1 MSGGEAKPT
10 IAWLGLGRMG
20 VVMATRLLRAGF
32 EVGVWNRSPGKDDA
46 LLAEGAVRIE
56 TLADAGHYDL
66 AYSMVL
72 DDAALARL
80 HDRADGLL
88 AGDTTRLATWIDGST
103 VSTHAAADAAAAARA
118 AGVGYVAAPVSGNPG
133 VVAAGR
139 AIFAASGADADLE
152 RAEPVLGALGRAVHR
167 VGHGVEANVVKLAT
181 NGLLGI
187 VMQSLAELVVLGEK
201 AGVPRAELL
210 AFINDSAVGSP
221 FSNYKTAALVD
232 LDFTPTFTVEGQRKD
247 LRLAL
252 GLAAELETPMPVL
265 STTEVAFSRT
275 VSSGV
280 GAGMDLAAVLLA
292 AARDAGLDLQRP
304 D

>member
-1 MSGGEAKPT
+1 MSERVRPS

-20 VVMATRLLRAGF
+20 AVMAKRLLDAGF
-32 EVGVWNRSPGKDDA
+32 EVGVWNRTPGRDA
-46 LLAEGAVRIE
+46 ALVASGATRIAA
-56 TLADAGHYDL
+56 LADAARYDI

-72 DDAALARL
+72 DDDALDRL
-80 HDRADGLL
+80 HDPDDGLL
-88 AGDTTRLATWIDGST
+88 SGDVARLGVWIDGST
-103 VSTHAAADAAAAARA
+103 VSPRAAARA
-118 AGVGYVAAPVSGNPG
+118 AGAARAASVGYVSAPVSGNPG

-139 AIFAASGADADLE
+139 AIFAASGATEDLD
-152 RAEPVLGALGRAVHR
+152 RAEPVLAALGRATHR
-167 VGHGVEANVVKLAT
+167 VGDGSEANVVKLAT

-221 FSNYKTAALVD
+221 FSAYKTPALVD
-232 LDFTPTFTVEGQRKD
+232 LDLTPTFTVEGQRKD

-252 GLAAELETPMPVL
+252 DLAADLEAPMPVL

-275 VSSGV
+275 IASGL
-280 GAGMDLAAVLLA
+280 GAGMDLAAVVLV
-292 AARDAGLDLQRP
+292 AARDAGLDLEPPR
-304 D
+304 